1 MKKAKKVK
9 AAPVENGET
18 GGKKKKGGKKK
29 LLLIPIALV
38 LVAAIAAAAVLF
50 VLPKFG
56 INLLGGGD
64 DEGPQLEEPLPK
76 KGVEAYTV
84 GEDTVPSLD
93 TILEEGEGELIALRS
108 PGKPSGDESSDVNS
122 RYTYIYEL
130 NGCAAIMDRYLDIL
144 MGSEQGFVTIDSE
157 NHKVLEEPE
166 TDVLAGSVILGKVAA
181 ATTEDGGSRIL
192 RVVVGW
198 SEYALAVQVAYVDGR
213 ILSPVQPEK
222 PADEPEE
229 ESQPHAMTEQK
240 EFFENLNPSVLG
252 LEGDDMHDYKV
263 YPQQGWVLVD
273 GISCREMN
281 VYLQD
286 VRTATNVYKGT
297 YYLSSDMTKIFQK
310 TEDGQIVPLTI
321 E

>member
-1 MKKAKKVK
+1 MKKRTKI
-9 AAPVENGET
+9 
-18 GGKKKKGGKKK
+18 
-29 LLLIPIALV
+29 LLLALMALCLLTACKKEEGPLEAYNLGESEEDSV
-38 LVAAIAAAAVLF
+38 VALDSILDEGEAMLYSIDAPTDQAIAEKLDISHTYHYRQMEDPAALA
-50 VLPKFG
+50 
-56 INLLGGGD
+56 
-64 DEGPQLEEPLPK
+64 
-76 KGVEAYTV
+76 
-84 GEDTVPSLD
+84 
-93 TILEEGEGELIALRS
+93 
-108 PGKPSGDESSDVNS
+108 
-122 RYTYIYEL
+122 
-130 NGCAAIMDRYLDIL
+130 DRYIKIL

-281 VYLQD
+281 VCLQD

>member
-1 MKKAKKVK
+1 MKKRTKI
-9 AAPVENGET
+9 
-18 GGKKKKGGKKK
+18 
-29 LLLIPIALV
+29 LLLALMALCLLTACKKEEGPLEAYNLGESEEDSV
-38 LVAAIAAAAVLF
+38 VALDSILDEGEAMLYSIDAPTDQAIAEKLDISHTYHYRQMEDPAALA
-50 VLPKFG
+50 
-56 INLLGGGD
+56 
-64 DEGPQLEEPLPK
+64 
-76 KGVEAYTV
+76 
-84 GEDTVPSLD
+84 
-93 TILEEGEGELIALRS
+93 
-108 PGKPSGDESSDVNS
+108 
-122 RYTYIYEL
+122 
-130 NGCAAIMDRYLDIL
+130 DRYIKIL

-252 LEGDDMHDYKV
+252 LEGRAGEKFCRKILKRGWADIVASDAHGIDTRACHLKKCMEYISRKYGEDYAELLFEENPNKAV
-263 YPQQGWVLVD
+263 
-273 GISCREMN
+273 EN
-281 VYLQD
+281 K
-286 VRTATNVYKGT
+286 A
-297 YYLSSDMTKIFQK
+297 
-310 TEDGQIVPLTI
+310 
-321 E
+321 

>member
-144 MGSEQGFVTIDSE
+144 MGSEQGFVITDDTYLVQEERPELQDAEGVLVLVRASAEEGHLFQLAIGWSQASANLAVRVSAPEGKISYPEKEPSASNVTEPSSVSMQMEQIRSMSPAHLGLSGDSMDDYTIFPIDGFV
-157 NHKVLEEPE
+157 KVDGLDCRRFNVYSKHDP
-166 TDVLAGSVILGKVAA
+166 GSIA
-181 ATTEDGGSRIL
+181 ATYFFS
-192 RVVVGW
+192 
-198 SEYALAVQVAYVDGR
+198 VDQQH
-213 ILSPVQPEK
+213 IY
-222 PADEPEE
+222 
-229 ESQPHAMTEQK
+229 M
-240 EFFENLNPSVLG
+240 LNPTDNSV
-252 LEGDDMHDYKV
+252 
-263 YPQQGWVLVD
+263 
-273 GISCREMN
+273 S
-281 VYLQD
+281 
-286 VRTATNVYKGT
+286 
-297 YYLSSDMTKIFQK
+297 
-310 TEDGQIVPLTI
+310 TI
-321 E
+321 K